1 MTEIFLTTRQKE
13 VIHAQKPRAR
23 NNAIPH
29 QRLGVTESTI
39 HSINTEIFE
48 NFVEALELMAD
59 PDVFEIF
66 KGRFKKHHTRVWE
79 NTRAIRS
86 QMKV

>member
-1 MTEIFLTTRQKE
+1 MFLTTRQKE
-13 VIHAQKPRAR
+13 VINAQKPRER
-23 NNAIPH
+23 SQAIPNR
-29 QRLGVTESTI
+29 RLDITESAL
-39 HSINTEIFE
+39 HSINSDIFM

-59 PDVFEIF
+59 SEVFEIF

-79 NTRAIRS
+79 STRAIRS